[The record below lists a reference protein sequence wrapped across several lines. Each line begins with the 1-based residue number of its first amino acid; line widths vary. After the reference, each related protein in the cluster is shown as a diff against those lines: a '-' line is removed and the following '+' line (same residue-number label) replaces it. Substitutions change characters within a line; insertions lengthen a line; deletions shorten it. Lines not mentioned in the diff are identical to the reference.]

1 MGPTIVGAHGRQGQ
15 ALVHSEPTSTSDDI
29 LGFPP
34 DAFQNGDYAFFDAE
48 NNAGLIVGNYAAIM
62 LVWPNSWG
70 LCRNYALGWVGG
82 VLYKYTY
89 STRKSTD
96 STRFGECQMGPLRS
110 DIQIYILNTRI

>member
-1 MGPTIVGAHGRQGQ
+1 M
-15 ALVHSEPTSTSDDI
+15 
-29 LGFPP
+29 GFPP

-48 NNAGLIVGNYAAIM
+48 NNAGLIVGDYAAIM

-96 STRFGECQMGPLRS
+96 STRFGECEMGPLRS
-110 DIQIYILNTRI
+110 DIQIYILNTYVYVTIC